1 MADFLSTS
9 ISFIARNLPYI
20 AIAVGFV
27 IFLFWIVSK
36 YSKSEDKFKPIVL
49 EKEIKK
55 DFNEVFKLTQEPV
68 GYGKTLYIGSR
79 QAGFVMKSIY
89 VNFYIKKDKPELKRT
104 ANVTKLIKKHPS
116 VKEVMNTQEA
126 KIFNGFKVCGKSR
139 VSRFLANFFDIGTRI
154 FLVDKEIVTETES
167 TYNVNPYSTPQLYFG
182 IWIYSNIG
190 RKLVDEIA
198 YKVNQMQMLDSM
210 VNYLPKLSFHELEQ
224 SKQKAQFD
232 IFEEMQKK
240 KRKEQ
245 LEEIKKA

>member
-1 MADFLSTS
+1 MPDILSTA
-9 ISFIARNLPYI
+9 INFIASNLPLI
-20 AIAVGFV
+20 AIAVIVVAV
-27 IFLFWIVSK
+27 IIWYFTKDNKES
-36 YSKSEDKFKPIVL
+36 KFKPVVL

-55 DFNEVFKLTQEPV
+55 DFNEVFKLTQEPI

-89 VNFYIKKDKPELKRT
+89 VNFYMANEKPLLKRSV
-104 ANVTKLIKKHPS
+104 NVTKLVKKHPS
-116 VKEVMNTQEA
+116 VNEVMEKKNM
-126 KIFNGFKVCGKSR
+126 KIFHGFRVCGRSR
-139 VSRFLANFFDIGTRI
+139 ISRFLANFFDIGTRI
-154 FLVDKEIVTETES
+154 FLVDNEIVEETES

-182 IWIYSNIG
+182 VWIYSNVG
-190 RKLVDEIA
+190 KKLVDEIA

-210 VNYLPKLSFHELEQ
+210 VNYLPKLSFHDLEQ